1 MVEFKSFPGPL
12 KTSPKTPN
20 CIFWEMW
27 SFIKS
32 CNHNL
37 IPDKGYFHLMSP
49 YLRRLATPNFSDTT
63 TWAATGDQDLKLSIK
78 LSLYWSVMVLTVI
91 ANTKIRDKVRPT
103 PTQCH
108 VVFGHELQQFDCW
121 SSKSGAPGSFEA
133 WTANNNLDCAQLWH
147 EVIEGEG
154 RNVGKRP
161 RMWL

>member
-20 CIFWEMW
+20 CIFEKCDHSSSHVIITWFLIKAI
-27 SFIKS
+27 FIWWV
-32 CNHNL
+32 L
-37 IPDKGYFHLMSP
+37 TF
-49 YLRRLATPNFSDTT
+49 RRLATPHFSDTT

-78 LSLYWSVMVLTVI
+78 LSLYWSVMVLTVM

-121 SSKSGAPGSFEA
+121 SSKSGNPGSFEA
-133 WTANNNLDCAQLWH
+133 WTANNNLDCAQL
-147 EVIEGEG
+147 
-154 RNVGKRP
+154 
-161 RMWL
+161 